1 MRYGLTRI
9 LLLTLILGAT
19 PALGQESHNGKIYC
33 SAMRWSPLT
42 FPGVVQE
49 ILVSP
54 GDTVSAGQTLLTYS
68 LNEQVARELQSELDA
83 GPHSQELQMHLLEVK
98 RQLLELDDQREAAS
112 RLSEAKLGS
121 KRAMS
126 RLNTSRELLLE
137 QRRLLTDSIA
147 RLQGAY
153 QARIREL
160 ETRFG
165 APLVKGKIPDRLLL
179 TSEVDG
185 QVLQL
190 DMWLRPDMAFGPMQ
204 NAVAVGVMDPVRIRA
219 HVFEAEVVN
228 LAVGETAKVVVGSL
242 GDRELNATV
251 TQIERSP
258 VDLGLDRPSYY
269 GVELQAANP
278 DQSLRQ
284 GFKAHIFFDSSTS
297 RSTSQ

>member
-1 MRYGLTRI
+1 MRYGLIRI

-33 SAMRWSPLT
+33 SAMHWSPLT
-42 FPGVVQE
+42 FPGVVHE

-54 GDTVSAGQTLLTYS
+54 GDTVTAGQTLLTYRLS
-68 LNEQVARELQSELDA
+68 EQVARELQGELDA
-83 GPHSQELQMHLLEVK
+83 GPQVRELQMHLLEVK
-98 RQLLELDDQREAAS
+98 RQLLELDDQRETAS

-126 RLNTSRELLLE
+126 RLDSSRELLLE

-147 RLQGAY
+147 RLQGVY
-153 QARIREL
+153 QARVREL
-160 ETRFG
+160 ESRFG
-165 APLVKGKIPDRLLL
+165 ALLANGKIPDRLLL

-190 DMWLRPDMAFGPMQ
+190 DMWLRPGMAFGPMQ

-228 LAVGETAKVVVGSL
+228 LAVGDTARVVVNSL

-284 GFKAHIFFDSSTS
+284 GFKVQIFFNHPTS
-297 RSTSQ
+297 RPASQ

>member
-1 MRYGLTRI
+1 MRHKIFKI
-9 LLLTLILGAT
+9 LVLTLILSPV
-19 PALGQESHNGKIYC
+19 PALAQQSHNGKVYC
-33 SAMRWSPLT
+33 SIMRWATLT
-42 FPGVVQE
+42 FPGVVHE

-54 GDTVSAGQTLLTYS
+54 GDTVTAGQTLLTYS
-68 LNEQVARELQSELDA
+68 LSEQVARELQSELDT
-83 GPHSQELQMHLLEVK
+83 GPQVRELQMHLLEVK
-98 RQLLELDDQREAAS
+98 RQLLELDDQRETAS

-121 KRAMS
+121 KHAMS
-126 RLNTSRELLLE
+126 RLNSSRELLLE

-147 RLQGAY
+147 RLQGVY

-160 ETRFG
+160 ESRFG
-165 APLVKGKIPDRLLL
+165 VALANGKIPDRLLL

-190 DMWLRPDMAFGPMQ
+190 DMWLRPGMAFGPMQ

-228 LAVGETAKVVVGSL
+228 LAVGDTARVVVSSL

-258 VDLGLDRPSYY
+258 VDIGLDRPSYY

-284 GFKAHIFFDSSTS
+284 GFKANIFFNHPP
-297 RSTSQ
+297 SQPANQ